1 MVSNMAHTFIPKKR
15 NILIISSR
23 IPYPLTAGFRIR
35 IYNVA
40 KYFKNDGN
48 AVDLLYMGSKAEYE
62 KYKIDLHQVF
72 RNVYFVPFSKLKAL
86 FHLGRCICSFHLPLQ
101 VQLYQSNA
109 FKKKLLEI
117 EGQYDLIIGNHIRTA
132 EYLKLLNPKKVI
144 LDMHDAISYNYANAV
159 KVTKGIKRIIYR
171 MELPRVLDY
180 ECKIISDFPR
190 VVMISDNDRIWL
202 KKHGADTSHITVIP
216 VSVRDDIQDF
226 KIDYTKDENAI
237 CFLGKMSYQPNIDA
251 VLWFSKYVFPQL
263 LKQHG
268 DLIFYI
274 MGIEPT
280 PEVVAL
286 QKNPYIKVTGFM
298 DDPYEVMAKVKATV
312 VPILNGA
319 GVQNKVLESMVIGTP
334 VVASTI
340 AADGIQA
347 EDNKQLLIASNQDE
361 FVQKVDSLLISSDL
375 RAQIGKSGKKYI
387 ESHFT
392 WDALWKSWKKLADN

>member
-48 AVDLLYMGSKAEYE
+48 AVDLLYMGSNAEFE

-72 RNVYFVPFSKLKAL
+72 RNVYFVPFSKLEAL
-86 FHLGRCICSFHLPLQ
+86 FHLRRCIFSFHLPLQ

-132 EYLKLLNPKKVI
+132 EYLKLLNPRKVI
-144 LDMHDAISYNYANAV
+144 LDMHDAISYNYANAI
-159 KVTKGIKRIIYR
+159 KVTNGLKKIVYQL
-171 MELPRVLDY
+171 ELPRVLDY
-180 ECKIISDFPR
+180 ECKIVSAFPR
-190 VVMISDNDRIWL
+190 TVMISENDRRWL
-202 KKHGADTSHITVIP
+202 EKYGADTSHVTLIP
-216 VSVRDDIQDF
+216 VSVRDDIKEF
-226 KIDYTKDENAI
+226 KTDYSKDENAI

-251 VLWFSKYVFPQL
+251 VLWFSKYVFPKL
-263 LKQHG
+263 LEQHN

-280 PEVVAL
+280 PEVLAL
-286 QKNPYIKVTGFM
+286 EKNPHIKVTGFM
-298 DDPYEVMAKVKATV
+298 DDPYEIMEKVKATV

-319 GVQNKVLESMVIGTP
+319 GIQNKVLESMLIGTP
-334 VVASTI
+334 VVASSI

-347 EDNKQLLIASNQDE
+347 TDNEQLLIAKNQEE
-361 FVQKVDSLLISSDL
+361 FTQKIELLLESTEL
-375 RAQIGKSGKKYI
+375 REKIGSSGKEYI
-387 ESHFT
+387 ENHFT
-392 WDALWKSWKKLADN
+392 WNALWKSWKKLADC